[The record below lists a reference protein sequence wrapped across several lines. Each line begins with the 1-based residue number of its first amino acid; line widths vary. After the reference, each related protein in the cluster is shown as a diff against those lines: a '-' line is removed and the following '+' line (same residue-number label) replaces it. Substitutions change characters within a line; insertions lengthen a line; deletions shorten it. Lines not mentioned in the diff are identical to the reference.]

1 MTYFFQNYETIQWSK
16 FTIKKEE
23 SMNDKKEKLR
33 KCPWCG
39 EASGTKEKLLK
50 KTYGEVRERRCPNCG
65 KILAAYLAD
74 EGQFLPK
81 MRSYQN

>member
-1 MTYFFQNYETIQWSK
+1 MSDNT
-16 FTIKKEE
+16 
-23 SMNDKKEKLR
+23 EKAR

-39 EASGTKEKLLK
+39 EETVAKVNHLK
-50 KTYGEVRERRCPNCG
+50 KTYGAITERRCSNCG
-65 KILAAYLAD
+65 KVLAAYLAD